1 MNTFQCSRAT
11 YDDNRHY
18 WLQSRV
24 NARVTHGG
32 SIYSLLDRLS
42 VVCSINIEFTSLKLR
57 TYYVLN
63 VNRAFHT
70 LHASLLQDMTAS
82 LTPCREY
89 SLIKIDPT
97 GRYAE
102 GRLPTL

>member
-1 MNTFQCSRAT
+1 MTIV
-11 YDDNRHY
+11 
-18 WLQSRV
+18 LQSRV
-24 NARVTHGG
+24 NAPGMRVTHGG

-42 VVCSINIEFTSLKLR
+42 FVRSINIEFTSFKLR

-82 LTPCREY
+82 LTPYCEY
-89 SLIKIDPT
+89 SLVKIDPT
-97 GRYAE
+97 GRYVQGATTHALNTVR
-102 GRLPTL
+102 GCFG